1 MIMNQAAAKA
11 IGRLFDA
18 FPQSSGNPD
27 LTLDTFDR
35 ILEGVPDEIIIDTVK
50 RFLAGAVADQSL
62 RFAPS
67 IAEFSREARRI
78 ADMRSFA
85 ARPRLDPPK
94 FPSTGKL
101 PFEIAAEKARYK
113 FRDWDVFDSKEHG
126 VSNGSASLE
135 KFRSL
140 WKAGHL
146 PIGSTWSAALGTIFI
161 SRQNSGVA

>member
-1 MIMNQAAAKA
+1 MNQAAAKE
-11 IGRLFDA
+11 IGRLFNEFRVGDG
-18 FPQSSGNPD
+18 QPD
-27 LTLDTFDR
+27 MTLDTF
-35 ILEGVPDEIIIDTVK
+35 IGVLTGVPDQVIIDTVR
-50 RFLAGAVADQSL
+50 RFCAGDVEGQSL
-62 RFAPS
+62 TRAPTS
-67 IAEFSREARRI
+67 AQFNREARRI

-126 VSNGSASLE
+126 VPNGSASLD

-161 SRQNSGVA
+161 PRQNSGVA

>member
-1 MIMNQAAAKA
+1 MNQAAANA
-11 IGRLFDA
+11 IARLFDA
-18 FPQSSGNPD
+18 FPQSAGNPD

-35 ILEGVPDEIIIDTVK
+35 ILEGVSDQIIIDTVT
-50 RFLAGAVADQSL
+50 RFLAGDVADQSL

-67 IAEFSREARRI
+67 IAEFNREARRI
-78 ADMRSFA
+78 ADLRSYA
-85 ARPRLDPPK
+85 GRPQLPAPVYR
-94 FPSTGKL
+94 STGGL
-101 PFEIAAEKARYK
+101 PFEIRAEKARHK

-126 VSNGSASLE
+126 VPNGSASLE

-161 SRQNSGVA
+161 PRRSTGVA